1 MYDNLFFDADGTLFD
16 FMSGERWALKRVFAQ
31 LKIEVGEEAL
41 ERYSQINNAVWLDF
55 EQGLISIEELK
66 IERFRRFHR
75 LYEIG
80 SNPTESAEAYE
91 EELSRSYHLYDDALP
106 LLEHLSKSGI
116 PLTMITNGIS
126 TVQRGRL
133 AATGTLRYFSTIV
146 ISEEIGVQK
155 PNKAYF
161 EKALEMA
168 KPANNPLVIGDS
180 LTSDIAGANSVGL
193 DSCWVNRYG
202 MVNEE
207 GVKRTYEITSL
218 DQLLPLLNL

>member
-16 FMSGERWALKRVFAQ
+16 FMSGERWALKRIFSQ

-41 ERYSQINNAVWLDF
+41 ESYSQINNAVWLDF
-55 EQGLISIEELK
+55 EKGLISIEELK

-75 LYEIG
+75 QYNID
-80 SNPTESAEAYE
+80 SNPIESAEAYE
-91 EELSRSYHLYDDALP
+91 EELSHSFHLYDDALP

-133 AATGTLRYFSTIV
+133 LATGTLHYFSTIV

-155 PNKAYF
+155 PSRAYF

-180 LTSDIAGANSVGL
+180 LTAILQGL
-193 DSCWVNRYG
+193 TMWD
-202 MVNEE
+202 
-207 GVKRTYEITSL
+207 
-218 DQLLPLLNL
+218 